1 LKPIFKIIFI
11 LLIINGLLLLAG
23 YIIGEVFKLD
33 THLYDISSV
42 SLVFSV
48 IALITISIFLKGQ
61 TKEPDSQTLHTLVAL
76 SLKFLLEL
84 IFALLWFFVAKK
96 TALQSVLIFFVLYL
110 ALSLFSIM
118 VLVKTLKNKAL

>member
-11 LLIINGLLLLAG
+11 LGIFNGMLLLAG
-23 YIIGEVFKLD
+23 YIIDEVFKAD
-33 THLYDISSV
+33 IHFYDISIV
-42 SLVFSV
+42 SFVFSV
-48 IALITISIFLKGQ
+48 VALITISIFLKGQ

>member
-1 LKPIFKIIFI
+1 MKPIFKIVFI
-11 LLIINGLLLLAG
+11 LGIFNGLLLLAG
-23 YIIGEVFKLD
+23 YIIGEVFKAD
-33 THLYDISSV
+33 IQFYDISIV
-42 SLVFSV
+42 SFVFSV

>member
-1 LKPIFKIIFI
+1 VS
-11 LLIINGLLLLAG
+11 G
-23 YIIGEVFKLD
+23 YILGGVFK
-33 THLYDISSV
+33 TKIHFNDISIV
-42 SLVFSV
+42 SFVFSA

-84 IFALLWFFVAKK
+84 VFALLWFFVAKK
-96 TALQSVLIFFVLYL
+96 TSLQSVLIFFVLYL

-118 VLVKTLKNKAL
+118 VLVKTLKNKAV

>member
-1 LKPIFKIIFI
+1 MKPIFKIIFI
-11 LLIINGLLLLAG
+11 LVIFNALLLLAG
-23 YIIGEVFKLD
+23 YIIGDVFRIAI
-33 THLYDISSV
+33 HFYDISIV
-42 SLVFSV
+42 SFVFSV

-61 TKEPDSQTLHTLVAL
+61 AKEPDSQTLHTLVAL